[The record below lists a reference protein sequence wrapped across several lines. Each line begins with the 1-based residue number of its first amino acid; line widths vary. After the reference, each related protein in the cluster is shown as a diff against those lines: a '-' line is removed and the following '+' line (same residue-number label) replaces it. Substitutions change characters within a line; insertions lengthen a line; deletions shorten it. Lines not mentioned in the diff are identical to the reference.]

1 MQGNALILEAR
12 RRAGLTQTGLA
23 DRLGVPQSTIAR
35 WETGRI
41 APSFEKVVLAVRACD
56 LDLSVRLVDRDDEL
70 CALVDAH
77 LRLTP
82 SERLAQNNHL
92 VNFIEGARRRMAA
105 AADA

>member
-41 APSFEKVVLAVRACD
+41 APSFENVVRAVRACD

-70 CALVDAH
+70 RALVDAH

-82 SERLAQNNHL
+82 SERLAQNSHL
-92 VNFIEGARRRMAA
+92 VNFIEGARRRIAA